1 MANRKRIAAAIS
13 LVLVVAFVMTMTACG
28 GGGAGGATSVV
39 NALFDSI
46 DKHDAKKFLNCFEK
60 EDREEILDYIDE
72 DELEEELELIDEM
85 FEEFIGRNWR
95 KKVKVGKAE
104 EIDKDKNVTYYEVE
118 VDVDGD
124 ESYLEV
130 KKVKGKFYISDDA
143 SLSSVF
149 W

>member
-1 MANRKRIAAAIS
+1 MDRNRIAYLIQRFRS
-13 LVLVVAFVMTMTACG
+13 NE
-28 GGGAGGATSVV
+28 AT
-39 NALFDSI
+39 
-46 DKHDAKKFLNCFEK
+46 
-60 EDREEILDYIDE
+60 REEL